1 MKRFFTLLLTA
12 LLASSTL
19 SAQTPEEIIA
29 RMDRETDR
37 FDAEGFSMV
46 MEIRL
51 PILGAF
57 ATTVYTRGD
66 KYKMVTTVKDE
77 TVINWSDGV
86 TDWQYEPSKNE
97 VTIEPRK
104 AGTTSDAESNKK
116 MIDSV
121 TQGYDVRLKGQTDEV
136 WQFRCTKSRD
146 NTDKD
151 DPKNMDLV
159 VSKSTY
165 LPVSIKA
172 SMHGVTVTLRDF
184 GVGIDEKDITF
195 DPAQYPGAKIT
206 DKR

>member
-12 LLASSTL
+12 LLASTAL
-19 SAQTPEEIIA
+19 SAQTPEEILA

-51 PILGAF
+51 PILGTF

>member
-12 LLASSTL
+12 LLAATAL

-51 PILGAF
+51 PILGTF

>member
-12 LLASSTL
+12 LLASTAL
-19 SAQTPEEIIA
+19 SAQTPEEILA

>member
-136 WQFRCTKSRD
+136 WQFRGTKSRD

>member
-1 MKRFFTLLLTA
+1 
-12 LLASSTL
+12 
-19 SAQTPEEIIA
+19 
-29 RMDRETDR
+29 
-37 FDAEGFSMV
+37 MV

-66 KYKMVTTVKDE
+66 KYKMVTAIKDE
-77 TVINWSDGV
+77 SVINWSDGQ

-184 GVGIDEKDITF
+184 TLGIDEKDITF

>member
-12 LLASSTL
+12 LLAATAL

-51 PILGAF
+51 PILGTF

-146 NTDKD
+146 NTNKD

-195 DPAQYPGAKIT
+195 DPAQSPGAKIT

>member
-12 LLASSTL
+12 LLASTAL
-19 SAQTPEEIIA
+19 SAQTPEEILA

-195 DPAQYPGAKIT
+195 DPAQYPDAKIT